1 MLATLE
7 RSKQQEHGGQR
18 HRPAE
23 RAPHGEAAH
32 RGRVDAGRAQDG
44 GGHLAERDEHRVARR
59 MRLVTRDVEVTHP
72 EREVDRVEILERVR
86 QKYEVSREEDQQQR
100 DGG

>member
-1 MLATLE
+1 
-7 RSKQQEHGGQR
+7 
-18 HRPAE
+18 
-23 RAPHGEAAH
+23 
-32 RGRVDAGRAQDG
+32 
-44 GGHLAERDEHRVARR
+44 

-72 EREVDRVEILERVR
+72 QREVDRVEILERVR